1 MMQDNANCFVADFLS
16 NTSVK
21 IINHNNIG
29 ANPFMITLDRIFTNE
44 EQQASIYND
53 IARTTI
59 NDVLTGYNGTI
70 FTYGQSGSGKTH
82 TMYGNDIW
90 DDETKGIVP
99 RAM

>member
-1 MMQDNANCFVADFLS
+1 LPDKANSFVPEFLNQKS
-16 NTSVK
+16 VSVK
-21 IINHNNIG
+21 NNIM
-29 ANPFMITLDRIFTNE
+29 ATNPYQITLDRIFNNE
-44 EQQASIYND
+44 ETQQDVYND

-59 NDVLTGYNGTI
+59 NDVLIGYNGTI

-90 DDETKGIVP
+90 DDEGKGIVP